1 MNNEPNVF
9 AEGISKAAI
18 FLVGIGVIVYALSDH
33 NCTPKSGNATI
44 EKCCQY
50 FIYYDRQF
58 MLKHMSDG
66 CVARSGSLLGFTA
79 SVTNQEQ

>member
-33 NCTPKSGNATI
+33 NGTPKSGNATI
-44 EKCCQY
+44 EK
-50 FIYYDRQF
+50 
-58 MLKHMSDG
+58 
-66 CVARSGSLLGFTA
+66 V
-79 SVTNQEQ
+79 